1 MPEAKSDVL
10 KPQVIVFDVYETL
23 LDISEMGRRIN
34 QLTDSRRGY
43 VMWIELLMEYCF
55 VNNSLDNFQDFMSIA
70 KSTLQ
75 MAGTKLG
82 KAVSEVHADDVLQ
95 LLKQPPVFEEV
106 PSVLSQLRDE
116 GYRIAALT
124 NAPEKII
131 CDRME
136 ITGMISYFEVVLSAE
151 KIKKYKPEKQ
161 VYQWAAARLNTDTSQ
176 MLMVTSHVWDI
187 AGAANAGMKTAYL
200 QRGKQITDGLS
211 PIPDITCKT
220 LIELASMLTI
230 QDKEEAN

>member
-1 MPEAKSDVL
+1 MPETKLDIL

-23 LDISEMGRRIN
+23 FDISEMGRRIN
-34 QLTDSRRGY
+34 QLTESRRGY

-55 VNNSLDNFQDFMSIA
+55 VNNSLDSFQDFMSIA

-75 MAGTKLG
+75 MTGTKLG
-82 KAVSEVHADDVLQ
+82 KTISDTQTDDVLQ
-95 LLKQPPVFEEV
+95 LLKHPPVFEEV
-106 PSVLSQLRDE
+106 PQVLSQLRDE

-161 VYQWAAARLNTDTSQ
+161 VYQWASAKLNTDISQ
-176 MLMVTSHVWDI
+176 VLMVTTHVWDI

-211 PIPDITCKT
+211 PVPDLTCKT
-220 LIELASMLTI
+220 LTELASMLTL